1 LKKPMWELKQSVD
14 PGVLEL
20 YIYGDVEGDY
30 FDWWSW
36 SVVESETSAMHFR
49 NELAKYQNVSQ
60 INIYINS
67 YGGSVFEGTSIY
79 NQLRRHPAQ
88 KTVYVDGFACSIAA
102 VIALAGDKVV
112 MPKNT
117 MMFIHDV
124 QNGAFGNPRQLRKAA
139 DDLDVILT
147 GNRQAFLE
155 KSSGKISE
163 EKLKE
168 LLEAE
173 TWLTAAQCVEYGFA
187 DELIERDADM
197 SGAQQMLQKMNKS
210 LEQQLKYQ
218 KALTAQFR
226 DLELEAPEPRQEP
239 NPPAGDPEPGL
250 IGDQDPPDMDP
261 VENKPLKFLQAL
273 MR

>member
-1 LKKPMWELKQSVD
+1 MKKQMWELKQAAD
-14 PGVLEL
+14 PGILEL
-20 YIYGDVEGDY
+20 YVYGDVEGDY

-36 SVVESETSAMHFR
+36 SIVESETSAMHFR
-49 NELAKYQNVSQ
+49 SELAKYPNATQ

-79 NQLRRHPAQ
+79 NQLRRHPAK
-88 KTVYVDGFACSIAA
+88 KTVYIDGFACSVAA

-117 MMFIHDV
+117 MMFIHNV
-124 QNGAFGNPRQLRKAA
+124 QNGAFGNPKQLRKAA

-155 KSSGKISE
+155 KSNGKISE
-163 EKLKE
+163 ETLMQ

-173 TWLTAAQCVEYGFA
+173 TWLTAAQCLEYGFA
-187 DELIERDADM
+187 DELVEREADM
-197 SGAQQMLQKMNKS
+197 SGAQQMLQKMNRS
-210 LEQQLKYQ
+210 FEQRLQYSR
-218 KALTAQFR
+218 ALTAQFKE
-226 DLELEAPEPRQEP
+226 LELEVGQQKKPAVPAAPKD
-239 NPPAGDPEPGL
+239 PAGPADPETPAGE
-250 IGDQDPPDMDP
+250 P
-261 VENKPLKFLQAL
+261 VQNKPLKFLQAL